1 MGLFDSLFGKGELE
15 LLRAQLARETSRVD
29 QALQELRLVQEKAAG
44 SDGAFNALEVMNG
57 KLLAE
62 VKDLN
67 AERNDL
73 LVKVDSLESEII
85 QAWELGST
93 IKAQNQKF
101 GDELHHTRESLA
113 LLHKELETNKKVASE
128 LSADNLRLNRLNKE
142 FLSKQSHL
150 EQQFFDRETKLQAK
164 SEKLQVQNTELVNLQ
179 SALLAQEKNWKVA
192 VEPKLRVFEAYCSLE
207 ERADQVKRLE
217 AGLAA
222 KAAVLNEQEV
232 TLEQLGVN
240 ASKLAAQEKMLNE
253 RAEGLSHLQSKLDD
267 ERAGLAQ
274 SSRLIEQQRE
284 QVIARE
290 LSVAKFKKRI
300 DQIIEEEAAL
310 KKRQESLDRKESRNQ
325 REFEKKRE
333 EIEEEHASLR
343 DLKAEFKRR
352 EDAVSAREREF
363 SRLSEQLQAYVHS
376 NTTLR
381 AQLSATKSSL
391 EDCLRSQSR
400 MNSPPSLRI
409 GDQTKKNTIEDDH
422 TPLPPL
428 SKPSLALR
436 SNSPLTGAGY
446 HVGISGIGDENERRE
461 LLELFIAT
469 PLARLPKVGDSEY
482 MKLWGEA
489 NTRMRIRYVA
499 YHIFWNIEFQG
510 ARETMDLARDHW
522 LLDLKWLKRTY
533 SGKLPANHWPDI
545 PKI

>member
-1 MGLFDSLFGKGELE
+1 MGLFDGLFGKGELE